1 MLNIQQAFFNL
12 PVRDLDRAKDFFAH
26 IGFELYPQY
35 TSELAACLNIR
46 DTTFVML
53 VTEDFFQSGLPG
65 KQIVDND
72 QNVESIIALALD
84 SREEVDRRTE
94 LAIAAG
100 ATPVSEPS
108 DAGFIYSRNFQDLDG
123 HVWVFNH
130 LDFASAEAD
139 TDQEGE

>member
-12 PVRDLDRAKDFFAH
+12 PVRDLDRAKSFFAH
-26 IGFELYPQY
+26 IGFDLYPQY

-72 QNVESIIALALD
+72 HNVESIIALALD

-130 LDFASAEAD
+130 LDFASAEAG
-139 TDQEGE
+139 TDQAGE